1 MSDITW
7 SFAGKVALVSG
18 GASGIGRAA
27 AAAWIA
33 AGARVGLFDQSAER
47 LEETAG
53 GALGREA
60 LVTVAGDV
68 SDEADCERAVA
79 ETLAR
84 FGRLDILLNSAGTG
98 AMGRVW
104 ELEPA
109 VWDRVLAV
117 NLRGTFL
124 LTRAATR
131 WMVAEKKPGRVIN
144 IASTNATVPTT
155 GHSPYCASKAGVVAF
170 TQVAALELAPHRVTV
185 NAIAPGPVDTN
196 LTLPLFAMPGAREEF
211 LRHVPMGRIGT
222 PEDIAQTIL
231 FLSSEAASWVTGQ
244 CFYVDGGQS
253 MVALPPYI
261 DLVERLLGGT
271 MDPKW

>member
-18 GASGIGRAA
+18 GASGIGRSA
-27 AAAWIA
+27 AAAWVA
-33 AGARVGLFDQSAER
+33 AGARVAVFDQSPER
-47 LEETAG
+47 LEETAA
-53 GALGREA
+53 ALGREA
-60 LVTVAGDV
+60 
-68 SDEADCERAVA
+68 
-79 ETLAR
+79 LAR

-104 ELEPA
+104 DLDPM

-124 LTRAATR
+124 LTRAASR
-131 WMVAEKKPGRVIN
+131 WMVEQKRPGRIIN

-170 TQVAALELAPHRVTV
+170 TQVAALELAPQRVTV

-196 LTLPLFAMPGAREEF
+196 LTAPLFAMPGAREEF
-211 LRHVPMGRIGT
+211 LRHVPLGRMGRA
-222 PEDIAQTIL
+222 EDIAQAIL
-231 FLSSEAASWVTGQ
+231 FLSSEAAEWVTGQ

-261 DLVERLLGGT
+261 DLVERLLGA
-271 MDPKW
+271 KL

>member
-27 AAAWIA
+27 AAAWVA
-33 AGARVGLFDQSAER
+33 AGARVAVFDQSAER
-47 LEETAG
+47 LEETAA
-53 GALGREA
+53 ALGREA
-60 LVTVAGDV
+60 LATVAGDV
-68 SDEADCERAVA
+68 SDPGDCERAVA
-79 ETLAR
+79 ETVAR
-84 FGRLDILLNSAGTG
+84 FGRLDFLLNSAGTG

-104 ELEPA
+104 ELDPV

-124 LTRAATR
+124 LTRAASR
-131 WMVAEKKPGRVIN
+131 WMVEQKRPGRIIN
-144 IASTNATVPTT
+144 IASTNATVPTA

-170 TQVAALELAPHRVTV
+170 TQVAALELAPQVTV

-196 LTLPLFAMPGAREEF
+196 LTAPLFSMPGAREEF
-211 LRHVPMGRIGT
+211 LRHVPLGRMGRA
-222 PEDIAQTIL
+222 EDIAQAIL
-231 FLSSEAASWVTGQ
+231 FLSSEAAEWVTGQ

-253 MVALPPYI
+253 LVALPPYI
-261 DLVERLLGGT
+261 DLVERLLGA
-271 MDPKW
+271 KL

>member
-7 SFAGKVALVSG
+7 SFGGK
-18 GASGIGRAA
+18 IGRAA

-53 GALGREA
+53 ALGREA
-60 LVTVAGDV
+60 LATVAGDV
-68 SDEADCERAVA
+68 SDEGDCERAVA

-104 ELEPA
+104 DLEPL

-124 LTRAATR
+124 LTRAASR
-131 WMVAEKKPGRVIN
+131 WMVEQKRPGRIIN
-144 IASTNATVPTT
+144 IASTNATVPSA
-155 GHSPYCASKAGVVAF
+155 GHSPYCASKAGVVAL

-196 LTLPLFAMPGAREEF
+196 LTAPLFSMPGAREEF
-211 LRHVPMGRIGT
+211 LRHVPLGRMGRAD
-222 PEDIAQTIL
+222 DIAQAIL
-231 FLSSEAASWVTGQ
+231 FLSSEAAEWVTGQ

-261 DLVERLLGGT
+261 DLVERLLGG
-271 MDPKW
+271 KL